1 VNSILHRDRPEN
13 GKPIGIKRIV
23 NEKDCYIDGKN
34 MKTNMRYIPEF
45 QEVSRMKVVVGG
57 RGGGEQLTATC
68 QILVIFYTC
77 CNGKMSTKIIA
88 KCSISCN
95 EITQFT

>member
-57 RGGGEQLTATC
+57 RGGGAVNC
-68 QILVIFYTC
+68 D
-77 CNGKMSTKIIA
+77 MSNP
-88 KCSISCN
+88 CY
-95 EITQFT
+95 FLYML